1 MARTWLAW
9 GTAPME
15 IGNVEISDFFVPLF
29 SWRTIIEHVISDNVV
44 PEGGNIEMQLLVHIT
59 NHEECV
65 TPIME
70 KMMEAGIHGAS
81 IVDCEGMLA
90 SINQDSVN
98 APSIFGGL
106 RRFVN
111 PERPQNKMIL
121 VVLKDEEVKG
131 AIDIIH
137 EVSGDL
143 KLPNTGIL
151 FTVPVTRWEGVCES
165 K

>member
-1 MARTWLAW
+1 
-9 GTAPME
+9 ME

-70 KMMEAGIHGAS
+70 KMMETGIHGAS